1 MRIPIQRQHPSPVF
15 QAGLVLF
22 QTGLYRD
29 AAAKF
34 MEVVQQTP
42 GDADALQFLRLCHRR
57 LGPAPTAAKPTLVW
71 QFPPQQ
77 SWERDWILSLLGDV
91 IGDEVV
97 DNTWSHIADPMI
109 VVDNRLVEA
118 KVPYYRRAFEQGCR
132 VILLHLSD
140 EVFKDDLSAY
150 RYVDGVIRNCRSDL
164 LAAYRDIFFFPLGY
178 KSGFTRAGQPRPANM
193 RKHMWSF
200 AGDPN
205 KSTRAEMLVSMQKV
219 GGGHLHCTSGFGA
232 ADSLSTDAYRALMDE
247 SVFVPCPVGWM
258 ALETF
263 RAYEALEAGCIPI
276 VERRPGLD
284 YYTDL
289 LGPHPIPTVTSW
301 DEAARLIA
309 RLDADEVEALRAKC
323 WSWWQD
329 YKAKLGPAVGAF
341 VQRVFAPPA

>member
-1 MRIPIQRQHPSPVF
+1 MKISLARFNPSPVF

-34 MEVVQQTP
+34 MEALQQTP

-57 LGPAPTAAKPTLVW
+57 LGPAPKAAKPTLVW
-71 QFPPQQ
+71 QFPPAQ
-77 SWERDWILSLLGDV
+77 SWERDWIHSLLGDV
-91 IGDEVV
+91 IGNEVV
-97 DNTWSHIADPMI
+97 DNTWSHFTDPMI
-109 VVDNRLVEA
+109 VVDNRLVAE
-118 KVPYYRRAFEQGCR
+118 KVPYYRQAFEQGRR

-140 EVFKDDLSAY
+140 EIFKDDLGAY

-164 LAAYRDIFFFPLGY
+164 LAAQRDIFFFPLGY
-178 KSGFTRAGQPRPANM
+178 KSGFTRAGSPKPTNE

-205 KSTRAEMLVSMQKV
+205 KSTRAAMIVAMEKV
-219 GGGHLHCTSGFGA
+219 EGGHIHRTSGFGA
-232 ADSLSTDAYRALMDE
+232 ADSLSTDAYRDLMED
-247 SVFVPCPVGWM
+247 SVFVPCPVGWLT
-258 ALETF
+258 LETF

-289 LGPHPIPTVTSW
+289 LGPHPIPTVMSW
-301 DEAARLIA
+301 DEAATFISRLK
-309 RLDADEVEALRAKC
+309 ADEVEALRVKC
-323 WSWWQD
+323 WTWWQD
-329 YKAKLGPAVGAF
+329 YKSKLGPEMQAF
-341 VQRVFAPPA
+341 VQRVLA